1 VRQPAP
7 IELRNLMRIVK
18 IMNRQP
24 ARSVLQK
31 VVVVG
36 VICCGLSVVTRAGT
50 AAGAAQRVENTVT
63 VTNEMPSATRDY
75 PLQLGRPFLKGA
87 IPAGRCP
94 HLALAEGAAGRQPRL
109 ASQADVKNRYP
120 DGSVEYAIIAA
131 ILPVV
136 PTHRRITLG
145 FVPGECANPP
155 LSKEQMLGS
164 HFDFDPKITFTSPAT
179 LYGLPL
185 PPPATALLSLTAIT
199 DGGFSLVV
207 SGRRYSL
214 TGLDFSKQRSL
225 AGVVGVVAAALKAA
239 GEPVQIALQPKAVG
253 DLGASDAAPRLVT
266 RFVLTTTGFSGR
278 ETIGKAEAPATGSD
292 ISATLGLSAG
302 ATMTPGQ
309 MQTVSARTMLTNGDY
324 TLWTSGPVA
333 QTIMLGDDTAA
344 RKYDIGFGD
353 GYHPLRPRFY
363 ATFWPATHQ
372 VSVRVVA
379 ENGLTSEVEDL
390 AYKLS
395 ITAGRTP
402 PSVVYSG
409 DLSGTQTTHPKS
421 HWALTGWTE
430 RFWLGGTPN
439 PQVDID
445 HNLAYLAS
453 TRFLPN
459 YDISIKPSAAN
470 IASMYGYWTTK
481 PHDLYDGA
489 WDGGMWQS
497 GMGVAGA
504 RGEIAPYPSWTM
516 LWLYTGDWRLRQ
528 MALGMA
534 DLAASFPGQ
543 LRESVT
549 GKRLSRA
556 DPAGASTGL
565 GHTVS
570 ITDRKTLL
578 SQYLTYNYT
587 KPPDRVAI
595 VGSTTRGPWSFDT
608 AHEPSAFYPQYLL
621 TGDPWYLSEMYLWAG
636 FSAAA
641 YNGANNNC
649 SCGRGP
655 TGAEGAIDDQLR
667 GAAWVGRNRAEIA
680 FIAPDNDPEK
690 AYFTYL
696 MNDALAKWEGGL
708 GITGTVFDG
717 TAEKVWSAKYGNYYS
732 ITPGGNHAN
741 GSVSPLRTWQAG
753 GAPPNGQDA
762 SIVNNVLAGIYPMA
776 PPSTS
781 LVASL
786 SGSMLTVTSVSGAPL
801 SVRTLLSDA
810 TGRLKPFTYI
820 RSTPA
825 GGGAGG
831 AGAYTVLPGGQTV
844 ASETM
849 RGSKGSAAVGLFDAV
864 WTDWY
869 LSYSLSRIEELGFAA
884 DPLRSRQIHYMIG
897 MINDSGHPT
906 LITTYELPI
915 ASPTAWYTDWAGVVS
930 GLTPAFLT
938 GVGWDRA
945 HGADLPQYFTAN
957 LGDDGRPIWGMAGL
971 ADAVAHGDPGAA
983 QAWRWFL
990 ENVYRAIPAGKLEG
1004 DPKWAIVPRTDANAL
1019 PSQPTATPPS

>member
-1 VRQPAP
+1 
-7 IELRNLMRIVK
+7 MKTVK
-18 IMNRQP
+18 NMNRQP
-24 ARSVLQK
+24 ARSVLQR
-31 VVVVG
+31 VISVG
-36 VICCGLSVVTRAGT
+36 VMCGWLSAVAGART
-50 AAGAAQRVENTVT
+50 AAAAAERVDNTVT
-63 VTNEMPSATRDY
+63 VTNETPSPMRDY

-94 HLALAEGAAGRQPRL
+94 HLVLAEGAAGRQRPL

-120 DGSVEYAIIAA
+120 DGSIEYAVVAA
-131 ILPVV
+131 LLPVV
-136 PTHRRITLG
+136 PTHGRITLG

-155 LSKEQMLGS
+155 LRKEQMLGS
-164 HFDFDPKITFTSPAT
+164 PFDFDAKITFTSPAT

-185 PPPATALLSLTAIT
+185 APPATALPTLTAIT

-214 TGLDFSKQRSL
+214 TGLDFSKQKSL
-225 AGVVGVVAAALKAA
+225 AGVVGAMAAALKAA

-253 DLGASDAAPRLVT
+253 DLGPGNATTRLVT

-278 ETIGKAEAPATGSD
+278 ETIGKAEAPATGTD
-292 ISATLGLSAG
+292 ISVTLGLGAG
-302 ATMTPGQ
+302 ATAVSGQ
-309 MQTVSARTMLTNGDY
+309 VQTVSARAMLANGDY
-324 TLWTSGPVA
+324 KLWTSGPVA
-333 QTIMLGDDTAA
+333 QTIMLGDDGPT

-372 VSVRVVA
+372 VSVRVVG

-395 ITAGRTP
+395 IAAGQTR
-402 PSVVYSG
+402 PSLVYSG
-409 DLSGTQTTHPKS
+409 DLSGTQTKPKWN
-421 HWALTGWTE
+421 WALTGWTQ
-430 RFWLGGTPN
+430 RFWLNGTPSS
-439 PQVDID
+439 QISID
-445 HNLAYLAS
+445 YNLAYLTA

-459 YDISIKPSAAN
+459 YDTSIKPGTGN
-470 IASMYGYWTTK
+470 IAKEFGLWTGR
-481 PHDLYDGA
+481 PHDFFDGA
-489 WDGGMWQS
+489 WNGGLWQS

-504 RGEIAPYPSWTM
+504 RGEIAPYPVWTV
-516 LWLYTGDWRLRQ
+516 LWLYTGDWRLRT

-534 DLAASFPGQ
+534 DLAAGFPGH

-556 DPAGASTGL
+556 DPAGSSTGL

-578 SQYLTYNYT
+578 SQHLTYGYT
-587 KPPDRVAI
+587 TPAERVNV
-595 VGSTTRGPWSFDT
+595 VGPVDSHSPWSFDT
-608 AHEPSAFYPQYLL
+608 SHEPSPFYPQYLL
-621 TGDPWYLSEMYLWAG
+621 TGDPWYLNEMYLWAG
-636 FSAAA
+636 FSAATE
-641 YNGANNNC
+641 NGANTNC
-649 SCGRGP
+649 ACGRGP

-667 GAAWVGRNRAEIA
+667 GAAWVGRNRAETA
-680 FIAPDNDPEK
+680 FIAPDSDPEK
-690 AYFTYL
+690 FYFTYL

-717 TAEKVWSAKYGNYYS
+717 TAEKVWSAKHGNYYS
-732 ITPGGNHAN
+732 VTPGRNPAN
-741 GSVSPLRTWQAG
+741 GSVSPLGTWQAG
-753 GAPPNGQDA
+753 GAPPNGLDA
-762 SIVNNVLAGIYPMA
+762 SIVNNVIAGIYPPA

-781 LVASL
+781 LVASV
-786 SGSMLTVTSVSGAPL
+786 SGGTLTVTSVSGAPL

-810 TGRLKPFTYI
+810 TGRLKPFTYV
-820 RSTPA
+820 RSTPPGGA
-825 GGGAGG
+825 TGGAGT
-831 AGAYTVLPGGQTV
+831 YTVSPGGQAV
-844 ASETM
+844 ASETI

-869 LSYSLSRIEELGFAA
+869 LSYSLGRIEELGFAV
-884 DPLRSRQIHYMIG
+884 DPLRSRQMQYMIG

-915 ASPTAWYTDWAGVVS
+915 ASPTAWFTDWAGVVS
-930 GLTPAFLT
+930 GLTPAFLK

-945 HGADLPQYFTAN
+945 NGADLPQYFMAN
-957 LGDDGRPIWGMAGL
+957 LSDDGRPIWGMAGL
-971 ADAVAHGDPGAA
+971 AGAVAHGDPGAA

-990 ENVYRAIPAGKLEG
+990 ANVYRAIPTSELEG
-1004 DPKWAIVPRTDANAL
+1004 DPKWAIIPRTDANTL
-1019 PSQPTATPPS
+1019 PSQPSATPPS